1 MTMAK
6 KESLA
11 KNVKCFSGIRVEE
24 VVKICLLVPPFK
36 LLKILSMINVSYLVF
51 KNTYSF
57 IKTLLNKYSTE

>member
-11 KNVKCFSGIRVEE
+11 KNVKCFSGIKVEE

-36 LLKILSMINVSYLVF
+36 LLENSLHDKCILPSVQEHVF
-51 KNTYSF
+51 IHKNL
-57 IKTLLNKYSTE
+57 IKYKFN